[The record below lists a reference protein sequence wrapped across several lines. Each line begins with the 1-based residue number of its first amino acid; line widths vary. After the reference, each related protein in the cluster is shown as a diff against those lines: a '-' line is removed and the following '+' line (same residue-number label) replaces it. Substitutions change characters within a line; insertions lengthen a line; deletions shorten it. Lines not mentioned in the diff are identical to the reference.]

1 MHSYDLDLQMTLT
14 FNIVKDCHVYI
25 YVQRG
30 DKNIEINLRVVCS
43 GNVHPLEDMSLW
55 LIYMHLTSLK
65 VLKVSGKV
73 AGISIPFQVIVLSLI
88 LDRCYMCSYDTDIYR
103 VMTLK
108 NKNPILLMLY
118 IYVDPCTISMV
129 CNVVT
134 RLYYLTHCFRM
145 QYC

>member
-43 GNVHPLEDMSLW
+43 GNVHPNEDMSLW

-73 AGISIPFQVIVLSLI
+73 AGNSIPFQVIVLSLI

-118 IYVDPCTISMV
+118 IYMSIHVLSVWCAMLLQDYIT
-129 CNVVT
+129 
-134 RLYYLTHCFRM
+134 
-145 QYC
+145 